1 MIGELLICIYNL
13 ILHQATF
20 DAGASTNT
28 SDGGV
33 SGAGAGDAVAA
44 VDTTTLRFI
53 IASNLANGVTCLV
66 LFAAVPAL
74 RQHADGMATVSRK
87 FLMVSLTGEC
97 LSMTGVVLATYS

>member
-1 MIGELLICIYNL
+1 MMGELLICIYNL

-20 DAGASTNT
+20 DAGANTNT
-28 SDGGV
+28 SAGG
-33 SGAGAGDAVAA
+33 GGAGDLGDALAA

-66 LFAAVPAL
+66 LFAAVPCL